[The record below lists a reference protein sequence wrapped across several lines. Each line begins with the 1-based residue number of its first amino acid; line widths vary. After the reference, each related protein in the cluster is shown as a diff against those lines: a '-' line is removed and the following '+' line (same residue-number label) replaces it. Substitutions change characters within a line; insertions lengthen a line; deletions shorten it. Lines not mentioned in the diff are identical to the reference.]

1 MSRQMDQSKRRPAT
15 SFSSKLEKNLAAYM
29 AAAGAAGLGFL
40 AVSEP
45 AEAKVVYTP
54 ANTSVQSSL
63 AIDLNHDGTTDFTVG
78 LFPGYYHTQLLD
90 VTPAVKG
97 NAIDLGPGF
106 FGVPVGP
113 AAKFATNSYFGHGV
127 NMAGFFGYGGQ
138 SNFFGPWA
146 GAKNSYMGFKF
157 LVDGQVHYG
166 WARFSVPSVEGAVL
180 TGYAYETVAN
190 KPIVEGHTS
199 GPEEAGNFAP
209 ADMLTPMQRPMSLG
223 MLARGADT
231 PPVWRREA
239 DTATQ

>member
-1 MSRQMDQSKRRPAT
+1 MSEKSNQPRTTARIN
-15 SFSSKLEKNLAAYM
+15 SKLEKKLAAYM
-29 AAAGAAGLGFL
+29 AAAGAAGVGFL
-40 AVSEP
+40 GISQP

-90 VTPAVKG
+90 VTPTLKG

-146 GAKNSYMGFKF
+146 GAKNRYLGFKF
-157 LVDGQVHYG
+157 LIDGQIHYG
-166 WARFSVPSVEGAVL
+166 WARFSVPSIEGAVL

-190 KPIVEGHTS
+190 KPIIEGHTS
-199 GPEEAGNFAP
+199 GPESIGSVEMPDRFSAP
-209 ADMLTPMQRPMSLG
+209 AQPEGLG
-223 MLARGADT
+223 MLARGADGLAI
-231 PPVWRREA
+231 WRRNEESA
-239 DTATQ
+239 AQ